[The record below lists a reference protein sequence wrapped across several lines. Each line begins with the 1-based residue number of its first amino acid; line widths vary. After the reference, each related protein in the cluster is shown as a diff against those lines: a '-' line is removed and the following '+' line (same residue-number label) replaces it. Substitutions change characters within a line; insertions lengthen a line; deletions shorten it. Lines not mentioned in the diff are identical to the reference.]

1 MQNSKQEAKAMNTI
15 TIPNRPFATEPITGF
30 MLPDGIFEVALGK
43 QFLNAQF
50 TSVGSAAATSI
61 RIYVEGV
68 SHPSIAITPFT
79 HFVSNLESNA
89 VRVLSWDADF
99 SSTPP
104 GTHYVSFIA
113 ETSTG
118 RKRII
123 KKIFVTRVQFNP
135 ASTTFTAETPEGVIE
150 VKFQDLVVPKN
161 QCCGGKR
168 KSKVDSTETVQLLN
182 SFGRL
187 FNGHDSDFEFCPP
200 GFLPLNL
207 EAAVTPRAP
216 FPGQYGDLPYQDP
229 WWKVLLAIIA
239 VILLIAAAIVE
250 DTSGTGS
257 ITVTAGGSSGSGSGS
272 GGCCGI
278 GASGGGSSYVAAGL
292 VAAAAAVATAA
303 AASDVRDP
311 VRRGQD
317 NTVPSPGELT
327 LSEGLK
333 MSFVYPEPVALGK
346 PFAAG
351 LKWEYTRVT
360 TGKTYT
366 YSASDM
372 NTNIHVL
379 SNYKISAPEVVRGYR
394 KEPFLIRS
402 EFFDKEGKQLRG
414 GELFVQCFLIGP
426 NGEYRKIQMQDDG
439 ISPDEKPSDGTY
451 TGIFFFANEEKPEG
465 IWTYYVIAQD
475 VNNAQPDM
483 SPEEAAQIIGGL
495 VVTHQLVITFDED
508 ECPFVPDG
516 HLNVIR

>member
-1 MQNSKQEAKAMNTI
+1 MNTI
-15 TIPNRPFATEPITGF
+15 TIPNRPFATDPITGF

-43 QFLNAQF
+43 QFLNAHF
-50 TSVGSAAATSI
+50 TSIGTTAATGV

-68 SHPSIAITPFT
+68 SHLSIAITPFT
-79 HFVSNLESNA
+79 HFISNLESNA
-89 VRVLSWDADF
+89 ARILSWNADF

-135 ASTTFTAETPEGVIE
+135 VSTTFSAETPEGVIE

-168 KSKVDSTETVQLLN
+168 KSRLDVKEAGQLMN
-182 SFGRL
+182 SFGKL
-187 FNGHDSDFEFCPP
+187 FSSHDSDFKFCPS

-207 EAAVTPRAP
+207 KATVTPRAP

-229 WWKVLLAIIA
+229 WWKVLIAIIA
-239 VILLIAAAIVE
+239 VILRIAAAIVE
-250 DTSGTGS
+250 ATSGTGS
-257 ITVTAGGSSGSGSGS
+257 ITVIGGVSVDTSTGSVD
-272 GGCCGI
+272 CCFI
-278 GASGGGSSYVAAGL
+278 DTSGGGSSYVAAGL
-292 VAAAAAVATAA
+292 IAAAAATAILAA
-303 AASDVRDP
+303 AKDVRDP

-317 NTVPSPGELT
+317 NTVPSPDELT

-351 LKWEYTRVT
+351 LNWEYTRVT

-372 NTNIHVL
+372 NTNVHVL
-379 SNYKISAPEVVRGYR
+379 SNYRISAPEVVRGYR
-394 KEPFLIRS
+394 KEPFLIQA
-402 EFFDKEGKQLRG
+402 EFFNQEGKQLRG

-439 ISPDEKPSDGTY
+439 ISPDKKPSDGTY
-451 TGIFFFANEEKPEG
+451 TGIYFFANEEKPEG

-516 HLNVIR
+516 HVNVIR

>member
-1 MQNSKQEAKAMNTI
+1 MNTI

-30 MLPDGIFEVALGK
+30 MIPDGIFEVALGK
-43 QFLNAQF
+43 QLLNAHF
-50 TSVGSAAATSI
+50 TNIAAAAAKDI

-79 HFVSNLESNA
+79 HSINNLEGNA
-89 VRVLSWDADF
+89 VRVLSWNADF

-104 GTHYVSFIA
+104 GTYAVSFIA
-113 ETSTG
+113 ETSVG

-135 ASTTFTAETPEGVIE
+135 ASTTFTAETPEGVIA

-161 QCCGGKR
+161 KCCGGKR
-168 KSKVDSTETVQLLN
+168 KLKVDDTESAQLFN

-207 EAAVTPRAP
+207 EAAITPRVP

-229 WWKVLLAIIA
+229 WWKVLLAIVT

-250 DTSGTGS
+250 STSGTGD
-257 ITVTAGGSSGSGSGS
+257 ITVTTGGSPNPDTGI

-278 GASGGGSSYVAAGL
+278 EASGGGSNYIAAGL
-292 VAAAAAVATAA
+292 VAAAAAAATACA
-303 AASDVRDP
+303 LSDVRDP
-311 VRRGQD
+311 ARRGQD
-317 NTVPSPGELT
+317 NTIPMLGELT

-351 LKWEYTRVT
+351 LEWEYTRVT

-372 NTNIHVL
+372 TTNIHVL
-379 SNYKISAPEVVRGYR
+379 SKYTISAPEIVRGYR
-394 KEPFLIRS
+394 QEPFLIQA
-402 EFFDKEGKQLRG
+402 EFFDKEANQLKG

-439 ISPDEKPSDGTY
+439 ISPDEKASDGTY
-451 TGIFFFANEEKPEG
+451 TGIYFFAKEKKPEG

-508 ECPFVPDG
+508 NCPFIPDG
-516 HLNVIR
+516 HVNVIR